1 MCRWKKVQYKGKI
14 KMKKTRENFP
24 LIIFFYL
31 FDGKKINNLKDF
43 HLGRKRE
50 KEIRGVGFLLK
61 NILLLHF
68 VCTRFPLANNQM
80 NK

>member
-1 MCRWKKVQYKGKI
+1 MCRWKKVQFKGKI

-43 HLGRKRE
+43 HLCRKRE
-50 KEIRGVGFLLK
+50 KKSLLNDK
-61 NILLLHF
+61 KLEGSDF
-68 VCTRFPLANNQM
+68 F
-80 NK
+80 